1 MRLQTFAAPDNWTII
16 GDAEVHKDNLARY
29 YIDGTRVAIVR
40 QMGVFTALLCADGS
54 TRYVM
59 TSDWGEAE
67 HLEGRPSE
75 ADAGRSAG

>member
-16 GDAEVHKDNLARY
+16 GDAEVRKDNLARY

-40 QMGVFTALLCADGS
+40 QMGVFTALVCADGS
-54 TRYVM
+54 THYVM

-67 HLEGRPSE
+67 HLAGQPSKDE
-75 ADAGRSAG
+75 A

>member
-1 MRLQTFAAPDNWTII
+1 MIMRLQTFAAPNDLTMV

-29 YIDGTRVAIVR
+29 YIDGARIAIVR
-40 QMGVFTALLCADGS
+40 PMGVFTALVCADGS

-67 HLEGRPSE
+67 HLAGTR
-75 ADAGRSAG
+75 ADHQ

>member
-1 MRLQTFAAPDNWTII
+1 MRLQIFAAPNNLTIV

-29 YIDGTRVAIVR
+29 YIDGARVAIVR
-40 QMGVFTALLCADGS
+40 PIGVFTALVCAAGS

-67 HLEGRPSE
+67 HLAGQRSE
-75 ADAGRSAG
+75 